1 MNSELKFQKAAQYAV
16 LFLLGTIPFLF
27 GAVHPIVIGVYTSF
41 IILILGGWLLL
52 NSRHFLNSRLISAGH
67 ILFFLFILWIILSII
82 PIPMSWLSLLSPAR
96 ASFLQAANQ
105 LAGTDIHYASPGY
118 NSTSVIITA
127 SFLIALYFYALS
139 LTILLKADRS
149 FLEKLLLTCIG
160 VGILEAVYGLLQAT
174 NSHLGVLW
182 LSDIRQFKGMARGT
196 IIYKNQY
203 AALLNMIWPL
213 AVGVALLRFKAVP
226 QKKSA
231 SLKKNN
237 SKRRRTKKR
246 SATDSIVNRRLRG
259 FLLLFF
265 ASIIMLAVLFS
276 QSRGGIISMVFI
288 LLILLTVLPVSA
300 KNKFL
305 LSGFFVL
312 FSISYGSIIGFTSVF
327 NRFMLIHQGGESRF
341 NIWLSSLPML
351 RDHLLVGTGIDS
363 YTLLSSIYLKQFPE
377 NVTFDRAH
385 NDYLEFAIELGLPL
399 ALFFF
404 CTLSVFLFLQI
415 KKIWSYT
422 KKKLYKL
429 PSPTVI
435 SLVSITAIIGFI
447 IHGTVDFGWRLP
459 ANLLYFA
466 TLFILLQHGA
476 HFSLHVT
483 KNKS

>member
-1 MNSELKFQKAAQYAV
+1 
-16 LFLLGTIPFLF
+16 
-27 GAVHPIVIGVYTSF
+27 
-41 IILILGGWLLL
+41 
-52 NSRHFLNSRLISAGH
+52 
-67 ILFFLFILWIILSII
+67 
-82 PIPMSWLSLLSPAR
+82 MSWLRLLSPAR
-96 ASFLQAANQ
+96 ASFLQTANQ
-105 LAGTDIHYASPGY
+105 LADTNIHYAPLGY
-118 NSTSVIITA
+118 NNNSVILTA
-127 SFLIALYFYALS
+127 SLLIALYLYALS
-139 LTILLKADRS
+139 LAILLKADRS
-149 FLEKLLLTCIG
+149 FLQKLLFICIG

-182 LSDIRQFKGMARGT
+182 LNDIRQFKGMARGT

-213 AVGVALLRFKAVP
+213 AVGAALLRFKAVP
-226 QKKSA
+226 QKQST

-237 SKRRRTKKR
+237 PKRRRTKKR
-246 SATDSIVNRRLRG
+246 SPTDHIANRRLRG

-276 QSRGGIISMVFI
+276 QSRGGIISMI
-288 LLILLTVLPVSA
+288 LILSMLLATLPVSP
-300 KNKFL
+300 KNKLL

-312 FSISYGSIIGFTSVF
+312 FTIPYGSIIGFTSVLE
-327 NRFMLIHQGGESRF
+327 RFMLIQQGGQTRV

-351 RDHLLVGTGIDS
+351 RDHLLVGTGIGS
-363 YTLLSSIYLKQFPE
+363 YILLSSVYLKQFPE
-377 NVTFDRAH
+377 NITFDRAH

-435 SLVSITAIIGFI
+435 SLVSIAAIIGFI

-459 ANLLYFA
+459 ANLLYFT
-466 TLFILLQHGA
+466 TLFVLLQYGSQ
-476 HFSLHVT
+476 FPSHVAN
-483 KNKS
+483 NKSERRTKTIE